1 MIFQGHR
8 DEAIGYFKNI
18 GFECPKHMCPADF
31 LMEYMTWNE
40 ENEKVF
46 PIFYENYDK
55 TIKEKII
62 REIDTFEP
70 SEIPQK
76 EIHTSFWF

>member
-8 DEAIGYFKNI
+8 DEVIGYFKSI
-18 GFECPKHMCPADF
+18 GFECPKNMCPSDF

-55 TIKEKII
+55 TIKDKII
-62 REIDTFEP
+62 REIDIFEP

-76 EIHTSFWF
+76 

>member
-1 MIFQGHR
+1 
-8 DEAIGYFKNI
+8 
-18 GFECPKHMCPADF
+18 MCPADF

-55 TIKEKII
+55 PIEDKIL
-62 REIDTFEP
+62 REID
-70 SEIPQK
+70 S
-76 EIHTSFWF
+76 